1 MSRKSTIL
9 MTVAAL
15 LACGCGGKKPSID
28 TWIKSKLFPMPTSA
42 RVILVQSHL
51 PDERREALQTIAKDR
66 KALKEESVIAL
77 FCLVAVTDDDPL
89 VRGAAVRGLAGM
101 QDQGVRVNAPETGP
115 ETALDRVL
123 RDYLG
128 ADANGDGKL
137 GVLETLAY
145 AVVNDADAHVR
156 AEAVESLGRRVPPEG
171 MSAVVQ
177 ALGNDSSL
185 DVRIKSAESLRRFA
199 QSEAAETL
207 VATLGDREVAVAHKA
222 WESLRYM
229 TGQDLPREQQA
240 WNDYLASA
248 EQPFARYGKAPGLPK
263 GKSQRPHLTKGLGAF
278 FGGLFKKDP
287 LEAEL
292 E

>member
-1 MSRKSTIL
+1 MSF
-9 MTVAAL
+9 A
-15 LACGCGGKKPSID
+15 
-28 TWIKSKLFPMPTSA
+28 
-42 RVILVQSHL
+42 
-51 PDERREALQTIAKDR
+51 
-66 KALKEESVIAL
+66 
-77 FCLVAVTDDDPL
+77 
-89 VRGAAVRGLAGM
+89 
-101 QDQGVRVNAPETGP
+101 
-115 ETALDRVL
+115 
-123 RDYLG
+123 
-128 ADANGDGKL
+128 
-137 GVLETLAY
+137 
-145 AVVNDADAHVR
+145 
-156 AEAVESLGRRVPPEG
+156 EG

-177 ALGNDSSL
+177 ALGNDSSI
-185 DVRIKSAESLRRFA
+185 DVRIKSAEALRRFA
-199 QSEAAETL
+199 QTEAAETL

-240 WNDYLASA
+240 WTDYLASA